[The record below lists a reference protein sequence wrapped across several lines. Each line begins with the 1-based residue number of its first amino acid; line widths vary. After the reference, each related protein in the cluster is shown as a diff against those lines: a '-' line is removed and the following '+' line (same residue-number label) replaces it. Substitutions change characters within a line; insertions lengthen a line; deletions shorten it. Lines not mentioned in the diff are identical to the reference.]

1 MSPAAEAPA
10 GMPANAGPTVGPLT
24 EWQQKLEA
32 GLLEL
37 QQCDSCARHVFYP
50 RLVCPHCGG
59 ARLHGVAAGGEGT
72 VYATTTVSRAGRS
85 GRPLQRGRW
94 STDEGVR
101 MMSRV
106 DGIAPEQ
113 VAIGLRVGAFI
124 GRLGEQAAVLFK
136 PLPGRPAHPAPER
149 HGRRA
154 ARAAG

>member
-59 ARLHGVAAGGEGT
+59 TRLHWVAAGGEGT
-72 VYATTTVSRAGRS
+72 VYATTTVSR
-85 GRPLQRGRW
+85 RPDQGGPYNVALVDL
-94 STDEGVR
+94 DEGVR

-136 PLPGRPAHPAPER
+136 PLPG
-149 HGRRA
+149 
-154 ARAAG
+154 